1 MTNRQRRL
9 EKDTSTSLYDII
21 ELDDELYIVT
31 NLEPL
36 ELTAI
41 EHYETRGDSK

>member
-1 MTNRQRRL
+1 MRGRTIRL
-9 EKDTSTSLYDII
+9 SKDTKTSLNDII

-31 NLEPL
+31 SVEPL

-41 EHYETRGDSK
+41 EHYERD